1 MTTLDFPS
9 APQQGARPAES
20 AAARYAPDSSA
31 AVLALLGLLICAD
44 GELHP
49 AETQTL
55 QRTGLAEHLGL
66 DEAEMLRAIEA
77 MHDAAAALR
86 GDDGRLR
93 LERWQPWLELLR
105 DPALQRL
112 VLSVGLAVCMA
123 DGHLSQLE
131 SKLLVRAGE
140 FWRQE
145 PEPLLAA
152 RPELGVKL
160 LQQRSAQ
167 AQQRQRQL
175 PRWLLPG

>member
-1 MTTLDFPS
+1 MTTLETPIAATEGS
-9 APQQGARPAES
+9 AGAGLPA
-20 AAARYAPDSSA
+20 AYARDSSA
-31 AVLALLGLLICAD
+31 AALALLGLLIYAD

-49 AETQTL
+49 AEVQTL
-55 QRTGLAEHLGL
+55 QRMGLAAHVGL
-66 DEAEMLRAIEA
+66 DEAAMLHGIEA
-77 MHDAAAALR
+77 MHSAAGALR
-86 GDDGRLR
+86 GDDGRPCLAH
-93 LERWQPWLELLR
+93 WQCWLELLR

-112 VLSVGLAVCMA
+112 VLSVGLASCMA

-145 PEPLLAA
+145 PEPLLAV
-152 RPELGVKL
+152 RPELGLKL
-160 LQQRSAQ
+160 LEQRGAQ

>member
-1 MTTLDFPS
+1 MTTLDTLT
-9 APQQGARPAES
+9 APRQGAAGTET
-20 AAARYAPDSSA
+20 AGAYAPDSNA
-31 AVLALLGLLICAD
+31 AVLALLGLLIYAD

-49 AETQTL
+49 AEVQTL
-55 QRTGLAEHLGL
+55 QRIGLPGHLGL
-66 DEAEMLRAIEA
+66 DEADMLRSIEA
-77 MHDAAAALR
+77 MRDTAAGLR
-86 GDDGRLR
+86 GDDGRPR
-93 LERWQPWLELLR
+93 LEQWQPWLELLR
-105 DPALQRL
+105 DPDLQRL
-112 VLSVGLAVCMA
+112 VLSVGLASCMA

-152 RPELGVKL
+152 RPELGLKL
-160 LQQRSAQ
+160 LQQRGGQ